1 MGTEAA
7 WVPYVVAAV
16 TTAATAYNTKRTAD
30 DQDQAAAAGIRE
42 QGKTQREANARLNR
56 TLDQTSASR
65 IDDSK
70 GVLGQQYLDQVQRA
84 MQQANTG
91 LTARGLSADFD
102 QLAGGARAANADYGA
117 LTADLLA
124 TMDAAKL
131 QRVAEG
137 NAFGDTGMDLDRLSG
152 NVRGTQHLTGLR
164 MNGIRRNPYIDI
176 VAGLMQGA
184 AGGMGGGAGA
194 TVRPDAYGGSYV
206 TTTGGAG
213 WRNAYGMGGP

>member
-16 TTAATAYNTKRTAD
+16 TTAATTYNAKRTAD
-30 DQDQAAAAGIRE
+30 KKDEAAAAGIRE

-56 TLDQTSASR
+56 TLDQTGASR
-65 IDDSK
+65 IDEPRAA
-70 GVLGQQYLDQVQRA
+70 LGKQYLDQVQRA

-184 AGGMGGGAGA
+184 AGGMGGG
-194 TVRPDAYGGSYV
+194 
-206 TTTGGAG
+206 GGAAAPATSG
-213 WRNAYGMGGP
+213 GGLYGFRGLGSIGY